1 MNDASPEILTG
12 LSPEHLAE
20 LCAARDTLENPS
32 FAMQAASLLGTPIEK
47 GLAILPDGWRRTVRN
62 AVQGALEKAAHFA
75 LGSMEANPRRAEPP
89 SPWLHKLMTAASG
102 AAGGAFGLAA
112 LPLELPLSTCLI
124 LRSIADIARSQG
136 HDISSPEG
144 RLDCLAVF
152 ALGSDSKS
160 DDAADSGYWA
170 ARAALGK
177 AVSDAASWAATGSA
191 GAASAPAMV
200 RLVESIAA
208 RFGVTV
214 SEQIAAKAV
223 PVAGAVAG
231 AAVNLM
237 FMGHYQRVATAH
249 FTVRR
254 LERLYGSELLQ
265 KAWHR
270 LD

>member
-1 MNDASPEILTG
+1 MSTRR
-12 LSPEHLAE
+12 HLPIVRETAPAAPTPAPAATAE
-20 LCAARDTLENPS
+20 EPPPWHWIP
-32 FAMQAASLLGTPIEK
+32 LGTTISIV
-47 GLAILPDGWRRTVRN
+47 G
-62 AVQGALEKAAHFA
+62 FA
-75 LGSMEANPRRAEPP
+75 LLAQGSSALAVRLLQRVYPA
-89 SPWLHKLMTAASG
+89 G
-102 AAGGAFGLAA
+102 A
-112 LPLELPLSTCLI
+112 
-124 LRSIADIARSQG
+124 SIADIARSQG
-136 HDISSPEG
+136 HDISTPEG

-237 FMGHYQRVATAH
+237 FMGHYQRVASAH

-254 LERLYGSELLQ
+254 LERLYGSDLLQ

>member
-1 MNDASPEILTG
+1 MHDASPEILTG

-20 LCAARDTLENPS
+20 LRAARDTLENPS

-47 GLAILPDGWRRTVRN
+47 GLAILPDGWRRTVKN
-62 AVQGALEKAAHFA
+62 AVQGALEKAAH
-75 LGSMEANPRRAEPP
+75 
-89 SPWLHKLMTAASG
+89 
-102 AAGGAFGLAA
+102 
-112 LPLELPLSTCLI
+112 
-124 LRSIADIARSQG
+124 
-136 HDISSPEG
+136 
-144 RLDCLAVF
+144 F

-237 FMGHYQRVATAH
+237 FMGHYQRVASAH

-254 LERLYGSELLQ
+254 LERLYGADLLQ

>member
-12 LSPEHLAE
+12 LSPEHIAE
-20 LCAARDTLENPS
+20 LRAARDTLENPS

-47 GLAILPDGWRRTVRN
+47 GLAILPDGWRRTVKN

-75 LGSMEANPRRAEPP
+75 LGSMEANPRRAEPA

-152 ALGSDSKS
+152 ALGPRPRLGRCDQ
-160 DDAADSGYWA
+160 AIEEGA
-170 ARAALGK
+170 AALATPLPRG
-177 AVSDAASWAATGSA
+177 DGLIQAAGSPQ
-191 GAASAPAMV
+191 GPQ
-200 RLVESIAA
+200 
-208 RFGVTV
+208 G
-214 SEQIAAKAV
+214 
-223 PVAGAVAG
+223 
-231 AAVNLM
+231 
-237 FMGHYQRVATAH
+237 
-249 FTVRR
+249 
-254 LERLYGSELLQ
+254 
-265 KAWHR
+265 
-270 LD
+270 